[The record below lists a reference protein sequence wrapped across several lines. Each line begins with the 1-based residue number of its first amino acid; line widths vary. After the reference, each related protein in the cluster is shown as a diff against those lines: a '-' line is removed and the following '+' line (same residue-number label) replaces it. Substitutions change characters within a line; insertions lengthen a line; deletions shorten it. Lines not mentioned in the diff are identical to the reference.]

1 MHAMKNFVFVMLVA
15 SFAWLSPLV
24 AKANTPPILKEV
36 HRKIHGEFRML
47 DSAMKATAQKLG
59 VSGLAGDKASASL
72 TELCEKFGFAVDC
85 AAVDPEGKMV
95 TVAPSSYKHI
105 EGSDIGAQQQVRE
118 VIQKHKPVMSD
129 VFRAVEGFDAVD
141 VEYPVF
147 NPEGK
152 YIGSAS
158 LLFKAEAFF
167 DQVLPPLTKNIPV
180 TIWVMEK
187 RGRIIYDVDA
197 AEIGLNLFTSP
208 VFQPYRQLQ
217 KIGRRIA
224 ANREGSGSYQYKVSG
239 ENALVS
245 KSAYWKTVALYG
257 TEWRV
262 VGVHAEKDPSGSK
275 AKPAELSI
283 RPEEKLAALAM
294 EGNLIKALSEG
305 NQGKTIQYFKKFYK
319 TTSGIYAI
327 EWLDENGIN
336 RFGYPAGNSLIGYD
350 YRQKRTAGD
359 QEILDI
365 LMRRKQASMEM
376 PLTEG
381 GVGIFN
387 FMPVLDGERYLGM
400 IYIIRLR

>member
-1 MHAMKNFVFVMLVA
+1 MRAMKHFVFISLVA

-24 AKANTPPILKEV
+24 AHANTPPILKEV
-36 HRKIHGEFRML
+36 HRKIQGEFQNL

-59 VSGLAGDKASASL
+59 ASGLTGDGASASL
-72 TELCEKFGFAVDC
+72 AELCEKFGFAVDC
-85 AAVDPEGKMV
+85 SAVDPKGTMV
-95 TVAPSSYKHI
+95 TVSPQAYKHL
-105 EGSDIGAQQQVRE
+105 EGTDIGVQEQVRA
-118 VIQKHKPVMSD
+118 VIQRHKPIMSD

-147 NPEGK
+147 DPQGK

-180 TIWVMEK
+180 AIWVMEK
-187 RGRIIYDVDA
+187 GGRIIYDVDA
-197 AEIGLNLFTSP
+197 AEIGLNLFSSP
-208 VFQPYRQLQ
+208 EFQPYPQLQ
-217 KIGRRIA
+217 KIGRRISA
-224 ANREGSGSYQYKVSG
+224 SREGSGRYQYKVSG
-239 ENALVS
+239 ENAVVP
-245 KSAYWKTVALYG
+245 KSAYWQTVELYG

-262 VGVHAEKDPSGSK
+262 VGVHAEKDSSGSK
-275 AKPAELSI
+275 AKPADLSI

-294 EGNLIKALSEG
+294 EGKLVKALSEG
-305 NQGKTIQYFKKFYK
+305 NQDGAIQYFKKLYK

-327 EWLDENGIN
+327 EWIDENGIN

-350 YRQKRTAGD
+350 YHQKRKAGD

-365 LMRRKQASMEM
+365 LMRREQASMELS
-376 PLTEG
+376 LTEG

-387 FMPVLDGERYLGM
+387 FVPVLDGDHYLGM